1 MGLRHVKL
9 DTVVG
14 LICAA
19 LAGIVVLFA
28 IGAWTVNS
36 HVGQL
41 ADIWSQKQF
50 ESSRKRELLSTIRS
64 VMGYGGMIHKFK
76 NMVLRG
82 DLTQTED
89 LERKFE
95 ESLAAVTLL
104 RALAENAEDV
114 RDAEAV
120 AAVISQYQSRLN
132 LLVKMVRDGA
142 SPVEIDR
149 KVAVDDRPAFQA
161 LDHQHRQF
169 HFSGTVG
176 SPSRDEILTHLR
188 MAMGYGGMIHHFKN
202 LVLRGPARGYDRL
215 ARETIGRAL
224 NHLDRYNDVKPGKE
238 ESAALQVIR
247 RTLKRYQALIPVVLK
262 MQAEGQDV
270 AAIDRRVQV
279 NDRPALAAL
288 QTLNGIN
295 MARAQ
300 LQITRAGQSLR
311 NLHDLVS
318 TMPWFIGGLMSLILG
333 LGIWFM
339 RWRLAV
345 PVRRLAG
352 ALDCLAAGGELTAI
366 PVNSGISEL
375 GRMARA
381 VKAFQKSLAARSAA
395 EAKARESEE
404 RLSLALRGTRTCI
417 WDWLPANGEVRFSAS
432 LKEVLGLQIDG
443 PERDVSQLLAVL
455 HPDSRPVYE
464 EAVRSQ
470 LLKGDGD
477 MVVECRVRHAD
488 GHYFWVKIEGRAMR
502 DMNGRVVRALGKI
515 SDINRQKTI
524 ELELRDT
531 RDNLEKLVRQRTREL
546 EESSYRLISAI
557 NVLDQGFIF
566 FDAAGKVIIA
576 NEKIAN
582 FYPQA
587 YDYIYPGSELVEVL
601 RHSISGLDDEA
612 LARMVDDVVH
622 ARPGGDVMLPDG
634 RVLRVSR
641 FRTPCGGV
649 ISLQTDITAFR
660 EQEETLRAQAEKL
673 ETALAKE
680 KQLNE
685 MQAQFVAMTS
695 HEFRTPLAIIDSS
708 SQRLLRQKDRLTPE
722 IVEKRV
728 KRMRSA
734 VERMTVL
741 MDSTLSAARM
751 DAGKIAVSPAP
762 APVRSIVEKV
772 QRRHNEITTRH
783 VLRCDVSGLPET
795 AIVDAGALDQMLTN
809 LVSNAI
815 KYSPDGGLV
824 DIRGFTEGSSMVIT
838 VRDHGL
844 GIAREDMPRLFTRYF
859 RGATATGLAGTGIG
873 LNLVKMLA
881 DLHEGSVEVESEEG
895 KGSLFTLRLPVDGP
909 AWQTQSGAA

>member
-1 MGLRHVKL
+1 MGLRQVRL

-14 LICAA
+14 LVCAA
-19 LAGIVVLFA
+19 LIAIVLLFA
-28 IGAWTVNS
+28 MGAWTVNT

-41 ADIWSQKQF
+41 TGIWSQKQF

-64 VMGYGGMIHKFK
+64 VMGYGGMIHRFK

-82 DLTQTED
+82 DLTRLPELKRAFD
-89 LERKFE
+89 EA
-95 ESLAAVTLL
+95 LAAVTLL
-104 RALAENAEDV
+104 RALAKNAEDV
-114 RDAEAV
+114 KDAEAM
-120 AAVISQYQSRLN
+120 AAVISRYRSRVDLMVN
-132 LLVKMVRDGA
+132 LVRDGA
-142 SPVEIDR
+142 TPAEID
-149 KVAVDDRPAFQA
+149 KQVQVDDRPALQA

-169 HFSGTVG
+169 HSNGG
-176 SPSRDEILTHLR
+176 MGNLSRIEILTHLR
-188 MAMGYGGMIHHFKN
+188 TAMGYGGMIHHFKN
-202 LVLRGPARGYDRL
+202 LVLRGPGRGYDRL
-215 ARETIGRAL
+215 AREAIGRAL
-224 NHLDRYNDVKPGKE
+224 HHLDTYVALNPGKE
-238 ESAALQVIR
+238 EMAALTVVR
-247 RTLKRYQALIPVVLK
+247 RTLKRYQTMIPVVLK
-262 MQAEGQDV
+262 MRAANRDV
-270 AAIDRRVQV
+270 ADIDRRVRV

-288 QTLNGIN
+288 RMLNGII
-295 MARAQ
+295 MARTQ

-311 NLHDLVS
+311 DLHDLVS
-318 TMPWFIGGLMSLILG
+318 TMPWLIGGLMSLILG
-333 LGIWFM
+333 LVIWFM
-339 RWRLAV
+339 RWRIAV
-345 PVRRLAG
+345 PVRRLAE
-352 ALDCLAAGGELTAI
+352 ALDCLAAGGELTTL
-366 PVNSGISEL
+366 PVGSGINEL

-381 VKAFQKSLAARSAA
+381 VQAFQRSLAALGKA

-417 WDWLPANGEVRFSAS
+417 WDWVPDTGKVQFSAS
-432 LKEVLGLQIDG
+432 LKEVLGLNIDG
-443 PERDVSQLLAVL
+443 LEQNAGQLLAVL
-455 HPDSRPVYE
+455 HPESRPVYE
-464 EAVRSQ
+464 EAVHSQ
-470 LLKGDGD
+470 LLKGKGD

-488 GHYFWVKIEGRAMR
+488 GHYLWVKIEGRAMR
-502 DMNGRVVRALGKI
+502 GMDGRVVRALGKI
-515 SDINRQKTI
+515 SDIDRQKTI
-524 ELELRDT
+524 ELELRET

-566 FDAAGKVIIA
+566 FDAAGKVVIA
-576 NEKIAN
+576 NEKIAS

-587 YDYIYPGSELVEVL
+587 YDYIYPGSELTEVL
-601 RHSISGLDDEA
+601 RHSICGLDEEA
-612 LARMVDDVVH
+612 LARMTDDVVH
-622 ARPGGDVMLPDG
+622 ARPGGDVALPDG
-634 RVLRVSR
+634 RILRVSR

-660 EQEETLRAQAEKL
+660 EQEEKLRAQAEKL
-673 ETALAKE
+673 EAALEKE

-728 KRMRSA
+728 KRMRGA

-751 DAGKIAVSPAP
+751 DAGKITVSPAP

-772 QRRHNEITTRH
+772 QRRHSEITTRH
-783 VLRCDVSGLPET
+783 VLRCDVSGLPES

-815 KYSPDGGLV
+815 KYSPDGGLI
-824 DIRGFTEGSSMVIT
+824 DIRGFVEGASLVIT

-844 GIAREDMPRLFTRYF
+844 GIAREDLPNLFTRYF

-895 KGSLFTLRLPVDGP
+895 RGSIFTLRLPVDGP
-909 AWQTQSGAA
+909 AGAVQAGAA